1 MKRFLQITSSSNDA
15 STAVRRKI
23 VDGDASIIIGND
35 SDSASSGAMKPL
47 PVKVATCTMR
57 HHSEHLLGEDD
68 LRFADCCLLDQW
80 MGNDKIMY
88 RFHSANQ
95 FTSQKS
101 SIDEVST
108 VNADKHD
115 GYDVIAFDMDSTI
128 IKTKSG
134 KAFPTN
140 DDDWTLLYASIKDT
154 VQHLHKQHK
163 YLAIISNQ
171 GGVKQQKISREGLQR
186 KVDRIV
192 EYLGINQC
200 IINQS
205 RL

>member
-23 VDGDASIIIGND
+23 VDGDSE
-35 SDSASSGAMKPL
+35 SSGAMKPL
-47 PVKVATCTMR
+47 PVKVATSTMR

-80 MGNDKIMY
+80 MGNGKIMY

-108 VNADKHD
+108 ANADKHD

-154 VQHLHKQHK
+154 VQHLHRQHK

-200 IINQS
+200 IA
-205 RL
+205 L